1 MKNKCIFEQYN
12 NAIEIIKKNKE
23 LMDILNYISKLNMQ
37 NYYIAAGSV
46 FQTIWNFYD
55 GKDLNYN
62 IKDIDVIYFNGS
74 DISVSKDLEYYNLI
88 KKYCKEKEYDF
99 EIDVSNEA
107 RMHLWEK
114 EKFNIDIEAYKSSE
128 DAIDKWIATVHAIG
142 ITIDNNELKIYAPY
156 GLSDIYSKTIRPIK
170 HKYNTKDIYEKKV
183 SNWKTRFDNLNIIE
197 W

>member
-74 DISVSKDLEYYNLI
+74 DISVSKDLEYYDLI

>member
-74 DISVSKDLEYYNLI
+74 DISVSKDLEYYDLI
-88 KKYCKEKEYDF
+88 KKYCKENGYDF

>member
-74 DISVSKDLEYYNLI
+74 DISVSKDLEYYDLI
-88 KKYCKEKEYDF
+88 NKYCKENGYDF